1 MRVNVYLKRWT
12 RILALSHV
20 TWPHCHFLVP
30 IPEHSLSTN
39 SSSASTIRRNFKS
52 RRSRSTP
59 QSCETWSLISPDVP
73 KPKIACKNLQ
83 KNRIRPESQPKLQG
97 PKFQTKHSTQDI
109 THENL
114 ACFLMS
120 SAPTKPTHSP
130 QSAMIDS
137 KFADVPRAFLSNP
150 FQLSKNAFLTQFS
163 WTCQHCVKSVT
174 FRSIERET
182 CWRLPALPRG
192 V

>member
-1 MRVNVYLKRWT
+1 MQQVSTKLFRCFWDAPNAGNHVIQDLGLCNCQCRQCKAAREALSGQCQLFEILSKPAAKTAKRSFNKLMRVNVYLKRWT

-83 KNRIRPESQPKLQG
+83 KIESALNLSQNYRAQNSKQSIQPRTSH
-97 PKFQTKHSTQDI
+97 TKTWHAS
-109 THENL
+109 
-114 ACFLMS
+114 
-120 SAPTKPTHSP
+120 
-130 QSAMIDS
+130 
-137 KFADVPRAFLSNP
+137 
-150 FQLSKNAFLTQFS
+150 
-163 WTCQHCVKSVT
+163 
-174 FRSIERET
+174 
-182 CWRLPALPRG
+182 
-192 V
+192 